1 MILCF
6 HEMVPDGDICIRT
19 EEQGIEREGI
29 CLLVSGEALLL
40 QAVASTHHV
49 FELVEAEVRH
59 DLTQVFCDET
69 HVVHHILGLACE
81 AFPELLI
88 LRADAE
94 GAGILVADTE
104 HLAADRDER
113 AGAEAEEL
121 CAQEA
126 GDGRIPTGQE
136 FAVCFE
142 LHAVA
147 ELIQEEDL
155 LRFGKSQLPRK
166 SRMAHAG
173 PRRCPCAA
181 VAAADGDAV
190 GLRLDDAGCNGA
202 DTRTGGELHV
212 DLRLII
218 GILQVKDELCQVFD
232 GVDIMVRRRRN
243 QSDARGGVACLAN
256 GRIDLA
262 ARKVSAFARLGALRA
277 LDLDFLPV
285 DEVIPRDTEACCRYL
300 LDLIIDRRAVRE
312 RRETLGVLAA
322 FPGVAAAAESVHG
335 FRDALMGFL
344 AECAIAHRA
353 STEMM
358 HDGVHTLDLFD
369 RDAASG
375 GIIEFQKVT
384 KTDERL
390 IDRLREF
397 LVDRIASRAACPLQ
411 KADGLRRQDVWLVA
425 VSMVHVDIAGREPL
439 GPLIRR
445 LVAHLGF
452 LGDLLQA
459 DAADRRGDAAEIF
472 LRHFL
477 ADADSFEDLR
487 AVVAL
492 DRGDPHL
499 THDPQDAV
507 HCCREVV
514 CECFL
519 RTLAVQAV
527 LVREILHRFQRQ
539 IRMDRRH
546 AETDQRGEMMD
557 LTRFAR
563 LQNDA
568 DIRTY
573 LLADE
578 VVVQPRRS
586 KERRDRHVLLIHAA
600 VREDQ
605 DILPIPH
612 RSERRL
618 EKVME
623 RLLHRAA
630 AAGCRIEQRKHDR
643 LQLAAFQML
652 DDLHFLIR
660 DERTVDEERRRPLLI
675 RIHDIGHIADH
686 DRGRSHDLF
695 TDTVDRRIRDLCE
708 ILLEIVIE
716 QLRRFRQDSERRIHP
731 HRTDRLF
738 AVLRHRRQDIAQI
751 LDRIAEIFLLEKKI
765 LRHCRLLLLLH
776 QILQVKQMLLAPL
789 RIRMRLRHRVLDFL
803 ITDDALLRRI
813 DEEELARLE
822 ASFVEHILL
831 SDRHRPHF
839 RRQDDTVILHDI
851 VARRTQTIAV
861 QHPADAY
868 PIAETHRRRTVPWLH
883 HEIVVTVECPLLL
896 IHRRILLPRLR
907 HHDHHRM
914 RERMSRHVDVLE
926 AVIKHRRVTPRV
938 IDDRESLHQ
947 LRIIRRT

>member
-1 MILCF
+1 M
-6 HEMVPDGDICIRT
+6 
-19 EEQGIEREGI
+19 
-29 CLLVSGEALLL
+29 
-40 QAVASTHHV
+40 
-49 FELVEAEVRH
+49 
-59 DLTQVFCDET
+59 
-69 HVVHHILGLACE
+69 
-81 AFPELLI
+81 
-88 LRADAE
+88 
-94 GAGILVADTE
+94 
-104 HLAADRDER
+104 
-113 AGAEAEEL
+113 
-121 CAQEA
+121 
-126 GDGRIPTGQE
+126 
-136 FAVCFE
+136 
-142 LHAVA
+142 
-147 ELIQEEDL
+147 
-155 LRFGKSQLPRK
+155 
-166 SRMAHAG
+166 
-173 PRRCPCAA
+173 
-181 VAAADGDAV
+181 
-190 GLRLDDAGCNGA
+190 
-202 DTRTGGELHV
+202 
-212 DLRLII
+212 
-218 GILQVKDELCQVFD
+218 
-232 GVDIMVRRRRN
+232 
-243 QSDARGGVACLAN
+243 
-256 GRIDLA
+256 
-262 ARKVSAFARLGALRA
+262 
-277 LDLDFLPV
+277 
-285 DEVIPRDTEACCRYL
+285 DEVIPRDAEACCRYL

-322 FPGVAAAAESVHG
+322 FPSVAAAAESVHG

-353 STEMM
+353 GTEMM
-358 HDGVHTLDLFD
+358 HDGVHALDLFD

-375 GIIEFQKVT
+375 GIMEFQKVT

-390 IDRLREF
+390 IDCLRKF

-411 KADGLRRQDVWLVA
+411 KADGLRRQDVRLVA
-425 VSMVHVDIAGREPL
+425 ISMIHVDIAGREPL

-459 DAADRRGDAAEIF
+459 DAADGGGDAAEIF
-472 LRHFL
+472 LRHLL

-492 DRGDPHL
+492 DRRDPHL
-499 THDPQDAV
+499 AHDPQDAV

-514 CECFL
+514 CERFL
-519 RTLAVQAV
+519 RALAVQTV

-539 IRMDRRH
+539 IRIDRRH

-586 KERRDRHVLLIHAA
+586 KKRRDRHVLLIHAA

-612 RSERRL
+612 RSERRF

-643 LQLAAFQML
+643 LQLAAFEML

-695 TDTVDRRIRDLCE
+695 TDTVDRWIRDLCE
-708 ILLEIVIE
+708 ILLEIVVK

-731 HRTDRLF
+731 HRTDRLL
-738 AVLRHRRQDIAQI
+738 AILRHRRQDIAQI
-751 LDRIAEIFLLEKKI
+751 LDRIAEILLLKEKI
-765 LRHCRLLLLLH
+765 LRHHRLLLLLR
-776 QILQVKQMLLAPL
+776 QVLHIEQMLLAPL
-789 RIRMRLRHRVLDFL
+789 RIGMRLRHRVLDFL
-803 ITDDALLRRI
+803 VTDDALLRRI

-851 VARRTQTIAV
+851 VARRSQTISIE
-861 QHPADAY
+861 HPADGHAVT
-868 PIAETHRRRTVPWLH
+868 ETHRRRTVPWLH

-914 RERMSRHVDVLE
+914 RERMPRHVDVLQ
-926 AVIKHRRVTPRV
+926 AVIKHRRVAPRV

-947 LRIIRRT
+947 LRIIRRARLALTRIQPVDIPLDRIDLPIVDDVAVRMSARPARECIRRKTRMHHRHRRLIVQIRQIQIEMAQLLTRQHPLVHDRARRQTRDIEIRPHAFR